1 MASLMEILVD
11 AMGTKSPE
19 EIRNVCLIAHVDHGK
34 TSFADSL
41 LSTNAIISARMAGK
55 LRFLDSREDEQ
66 TRGITMKTSGMSLL
80 YGPMLVN
87 LMDSPGHVDFSS
99 EVSATLLLSDIALL
113 LVDVVEGVCSQTQ
126 ALLRQSVMYGQTVIL
141 VINKLDRLRV
151 ELKMET
157 KEAYAHIVHL
167 LEAIN
172 SCVSQVVQCL
182 ALEDDSVESIEDLEA
197 SLHFSPTKG
206 NVIFSS
212 AIHGYAFGLEDFA
225 AIYSEKLKIPKTELM
240 EVLFGDFYISGG
252 KIKSDAASRGRT
264 PLFVQLVLEPLWAL
278 HDCGLV
284 TSDLPKLLQLIGKIG
299 LRIKSSRTPDAFDEA
314 MRTWLPVS
322 QACFRYQSSTEKPD
336 TGMLPNRWPVNSGL
350 TVALVVKFIAIEG
363 QKFSVCRIFSG
374 QVTVGEQLY
383 VIGRRVNDS
392 PAPKVTVDSVCALH
406 GRDLIPLK
414 VATAGVICAIKAQG
428 LIQNA
433 TLCSE
438 AVNEGLDVGMK
449 YGEPLVRVS
458 VSTVNLEDME
468 RLRDGLKSLSILDSS
483 LRVLE
488 LDNGELAMVTAGEV
502 HLQKCLKDLE
512 DLGFRDLEVEFI
524 FVPFLETVVADT
536 NLTLAQ
542 IQDQVTECRLRD
554 SSLHIRL
561 RVVPLPD
568 EVVTLLEESADLLSI
583 IKRGNSEETC
593 LADFK
598 STLLSSC
605 EKHLPQVRG
614 SWWYRKSSSDI
625 ADMVDKIWS
634 FGPDRARAN
643 ILFNAVP
650 NYERKSIW
658 DKCEFGIRPLDQ
670 AMVAGFELFVSA
682 GPLCHEVMRGVAVVV
697 EEWTVDE
704 EDIAVAGQ
712 LMTAMRS
719 TCQAGAKKVSL
730 RLVAAMYRCMVT
742 TAVQALG
749 KVHSVLGQRKGKV
762 LNEDVNEATG
772 QYEVTALI
780 PVIETFSFC
789 DHLRKSTSGMASAQL
804 EFSHWQLIDEDPY
817 WQPTTLEEMEEYG
830 VKGDSPNHARGYMDA
845 IRRRKG
851 LPTDDVIVVSAEKQR
866 NLKKNK

>member
-1 MASLMEILVD
+1 MSTMVKLALPTRFYRQMRLFLVR
-11 AMGTKSPE
+11 
-19 EIRNVCLIAHVDHGK
+19 IIAL
-34 TSFADSL
+34 F
-41 LSTNAIISARMAGK
+41 LSYFSIIARVKFLARMAGK

-66 TRGITMKTSGMSLL
+66 TRGITMKASGMSLL

-126 ALLRQSVMYGQTVIL
+126 ALLRQSIMYGQTVIL

-157 KEAYAHIVHL
+157 KEAYAHIIHL

-182 ALEDDSVESIEDLEA
+182 ALEDDSVERIEDLEA
-197 SLHFSPTKG
+197 SLHFRPTKG

-225 AIYSEKLKIPKTELM
+225 AIYSEKLKIPKTELT
-240 EVLFGDFYISGG
+240 EALFGDFYISGG
-252 KIKSDAASRGRT
+252 KIKSDAASRGKT
-264 PLFVQLVLEPLWAL
+264 QLFVQFVLEPLWAL

-299 LRIKSSRTPDAFDEA
+299 LRVKSSRTPDAFDEA

-322 QACFRYQSSTEKPD
+322 QACFRCCARAPSPRTAYRIQYLHFLRYLETYM
-336 TGMLPNRWPVNSGL
+336 TIQ
-350 TVALVVKFIAIEG
+350 ALVVKFIAIEG

-383 VIGRRVNDS
+383 VIGRRSRLTYVRLLIFCLCIIWSRSS
-392 PAPKVTVDSVCALH
+392 PTKRAYSGRLNNFFCRKFPKHVF
-406 GRDLIPLK
+406 
-414 VATAGVICAIKAQG
+414 
-428 LIQNA
+428 QNA

-438 AVNEGLDVGMK
+438 AINEGLDVGMK

-458 VSTVNLEDME
+458 VSTLNLEDME

-483 LRVLE
+483 LRVFE

-512 DLGFRDLEVEFI
+512 DLGFRDLEVSKPI
-524 FVPFLETVVADT
+524 VPFLETVVADI
-536 NLTLAQ
+536 NMTLAQ

-561 RVVPLPD
+561 RVVPLAD
-568 EVVTLLEESADLLSI
+568 EVVTLLEEYADLLSF
-583 IKRGNSEETC
+583 IKRGNLEETC
-593 LADFK
+593 LADLK
-598 STLLSSC
+598 SALLSSC

-643 ILFNAVP
+643 ILFNAIP
-650 NYERKSIW
+650 NYKRKSIW

-719 TCQAGAKKVSL
+719 TCQAGAKKVAL
-730 RLVAAMYRCMVT
+730 RLVAAMYRCTVT
-742 TAVQALG
+742 AAVQVLG
-749 KVHSVLGQRKGKV
+749 KVHSVLGQRKGKI